1 MPWDFT
7 IDPALVSWAERFGKG
22 DLMSSAVNAGLA
34 AMYPAVIK
42 SVPVESGETLKA
54 IATIDFASGMNASGG
69 IGDMEKVGDPDA
81 TAPKNTLSG
90 KKGSGGFIEWYR
102 NNYGK

>member
-42 SVPVESGETLKA
+42 SVPVESGETLRA
-54 IATIDFASGMNASGG
+54 VATIDFASGMNASGG
-69 IGDMEKVGDPDA
+69 IGDMEKVGDPNA
-81 TAPKNTLSG
+81 AAPKHTISEFV
-90 KKGSGGFIEWYR
+90 KWYKA
-102 NNYGK
+102 NA